1 MVRSKFRGVRPR
13 VRGCLIVGL
22 VTCPLGDRKPRKQIR
37 KTVSVKP
44 GSPGSIVV
52 GLNTTSSAPSANP
65 GSSVTQVTTV
75 VQ

>member
-1 MVRSKFRGVRPR
+1 
-13 VRGCLIVGL
+13 
-22 VTCPLGDRKPRKQIR
+22 VTCPLGDLKRRKQIR